1 MKYLAWRLSG
11 NPSSFPDFKIHK
23 ILKRRVITRVRIGS
37 WNASGSDLNFIDK
50 PFDHSDILEQNRVNC
65 LLKATLS
72 KKAKLYN
79 FLGSSG
85 NYIFKKHLRKS
96 VQDFVTMYSWIHIL
110 ILLFCQWSLTGHH
123 HCSSRNQSP
132 TSHQNGANNHCGHS
146 LSGSHTIIKLLGNLW
161 HRGDRRNT
169 YLSFRLDL
177 D

>member
-1 MKYLAWRLSG
+1 M
-11 NPSSFPDFKIHK
+11 
-23 ILKRRVITRVRIGS
+23 
-37 WNASGSDLNFIDK
+37 NFIDK

-72 KKAKLYN
+72 IKAKLYN

-85 NYIFKKHLRKS
+85 NYIFKKTSEKKCTRFCYHVLMNS
-96 VQDFVTMYSWIHIL
+96 YSYPIVL
-110 ILLFCQWSLTGHH
+110 PKLWSLTGHH